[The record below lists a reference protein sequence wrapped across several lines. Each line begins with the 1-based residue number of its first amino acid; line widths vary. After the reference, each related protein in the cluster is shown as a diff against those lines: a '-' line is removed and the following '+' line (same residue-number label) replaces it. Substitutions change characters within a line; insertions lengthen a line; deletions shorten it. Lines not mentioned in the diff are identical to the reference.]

1 LARRPDFTVGL
12 NYIQVDGS
20 GIAARDAGKDPW
32 NVSLAVSLPIWEG
45 KDRANIR
52 AANANRRSVDSSYL
66 NRELALKAEL
76 SATLASFQDS
86 ARRMQRYEMTLI
98 PLAEQALDNSRA
110 AYESDQLSALEMIDS
125 ERSLLELKLNY
136 WRAAANARQA
146 VATINA
152 LIGE

>member
-1 LARRPDFTVGL
+1 
-12 NYIQVDGS
+12 
-20 GIAARDAGKDPW
+20 
-32 NVSLAVSLPIWEG
+32 
-45 KDRANIR
+45 
-52 AANANRRSVDSSYL
+52 
-66 NRELALKAEL
+66 LALKAEL

-136 WRAAANARQA
+136 WRAAANAHQA
-146 VATINA
+146 VAKINA